1 MSFLGTAA
9 RASPPATSGRGA
21 SPAALQAR
29 APAARAL
36 LAHPRRAQ
44 RAVRTASVRVR
55 AERATRTAS
64 GGVKVYEQEVTS
76 SKLKSVNI
84 LSADGARMSLEE
96 VIGTGNKKAVV
107 VFLRHL
113 GWCVPR
119 SPPSSLIHPSPLSPP
134 STATK
139 TINGAAAL
147 KPSAISSFFHKY
159 VSQHVT
165 WCN

>member
-76 SKLKSVNI
+76 SKLKVS
-84 LSADGARMSLEE
+84 LSAR
-96 VIGTGNKKAVV
+96 
-107 VFLRHL
+107 R
-113 GWCVPR
+113 
-119 SPPSSLIHPSPLSPP
+119 PPGGGG
-134 STATK
+134 
-139 TINGAAAL
+139 GAAAAGTGPL
-147 KPSAISSFFHKY
+147 F
-159 VSQHVT
+159 
-165 WCN
+165 